1 MRKLARGAGARVIS
15 KLFVFFIK
23 SKPDQV
29 LGPGPWGRLRGPS
42 RRLVPSWGYPGA
54 GRPGP
59 SAWGRASWPLRARS
73 AAAEP
78 PPRRIAVLARA
89 VPALPVT
96 PLLGR
101 RLRAPAPRD
110 APNQTS
116 VCLPACLSQII
127 STPRSCNTVMVG
139 PGASNTARSMCHLPG
154 VAPAPRTHPVGPQE
168 PRTGLA
174 RIPSKNNFPSKI
186 CPIPNG
192 ISTKPGPN

>member
-1 MRKLARGAGARVIS
+1 MRKTHTGRDGCLLRKLARGAGARVIS
-15 KLFVFFIK
+15 KLLVFFIK

-101 RLRAPAPRD
+101 LLCAPAPGRPEPNHPTTHQ
-110 APNQTS
+110 AKNQTTKQPNRK
-116 VCLPACLSQII
+116 CPAEYAERLN
-127 STPRSCNTVMVG
+127 P
-139 PGASNTARSMCHLPG
+139 PALPG
-154 VAPAPRTHPVGPQE
+154 RRVSSHGQ
-168 PRTGLA
+168 
-174 RIPSKNNFPSKI
+174 N
-186 CPIPNG
+186 
-192 ISTKPGPN
+192 

>member
-1 MRKLARGAGARVIS
+1 MRTTHTQGVWYRGGWVLVAKAAHRAFRRKEGGVRKTHTGRDGCLLRKLARGAGARVIS
-15 KLFVFFIK
+15 KLLVFFIK

-89 VPALPVT
+89 VPHCPSRRCWAVGCARLP
-96 PLLGR
+96 PG
-101 RLRAPAPRD
+101 APRPKS
-110 APNQTS
+110 PNNPPIKEPNNSATELQ
-116 VCLPACLSQII
+116 
-127 STPRSCNTVMVG
+127 R
-139 PGASNTARSMCHLPG
+139 PGGMRGA
-154 VAPAPRTHPVGPQE
+154 
-168 PRTGLA
+168 
-174 RIPSKNNFPSKI
+174 IK
-186 CPIPNG
+186 
-192 ISTKPGPN
+192 

>member
-1 MRKLARGAGARVIS
+1 MLVAKAAHRAFRRKEGGVRKTHTGRDGCLLRKLARGAGARGIS
-15 KLFVFFIK
+15 KLLVFFIK

-116 VCLPACLSQII
+116 VCLPVCLKLF
-127 STPRSCNTVMVG
+127 PR
-139 PGASNTARSMCHLPG
+139 PGLVTLLWLGQEHLIQPILCAPFPG
-154 VAPAPRTHPVGPQE
+154 WLPP
-168 PRTGLA
+168 
-174 RIPSKNNFPSKI
+174 
-186 CPIPNG
+186 
-192 ISTKPGPN
+192 PGPTR